1 VCGAVICGVDPVD
14 ARFVRRREGG
24 RQGQQGTKEGNCESV
39 CFHDFMNRPL
49 SLTKDNLGSRFL
61 PDLNLLPF

>member
-1 VCGAVICGVDPVD
+1 MCGVGPWD

-24 RQGQQGTKEGNCESV
+24 RQGQQEAEQGNYEGLCVHSA
-39 CFHDFMNRPL
+39 MNHPL
-49 SLTKDNLGSRFL
+49 SLAKDNFRSRFS

>member
-1 VCGAVICGVDPVD
+1 M
-14 ARFVRRREGG
+14 RSVRRREGG